1 MCESLSLSQKQII
14 MGGLLGDAY
23 YNRRNNSI
31 RFAHSQKQYPYLQ
44 WKKSFFN
51 ENDVSKTYRRN
62 YKEGYV
68 GYSFEMYNRK
78 HMYESFFNFIQ
89 KNCYKNTTK
98 KISLKYLN
106 ELNALGL
113 AVWWMDDGC
122 LSIHK
127 GNRYGKLCTHC
138 FNYEEN
144 ILIQKYFHDKWNIE
158 VDIKEEKHRYY
169 FIRLNVTALK
179 KLISIIYKYVVEIPS
194 MIYKIDLDYVNK
206 KSIGDFGGV
215 YYYIKNCK
223 NNFINGTLTTAGD
236 VWQQAS

>member
-23 YNRRNNSI
+23 YHRSNNSI
-31 RFAHSQKQYPYLQ
+31 RFVHSQKQYPYLQ

-51 ENDVSKTYRRN
+51 ENDVSKTYRRD

-144 ILIQKYFHDKWNIE
+144 ILIQKYFRDKWNIE

-169 FIRLNVTALK
+169 FIRLNVKALK

-194 MIYKIDLDYVNK
+194 MIYKIDLNYVNK
-206 KSIGDFGGV
+206 KCIGDFGEV

-223 NNFINGTLTTAGD
+223 NNFINGTLTTTGD
-236 VWQQAS
+236 TWQQAS

>member
-78 HMYESFFNFIQ
+78 H
-89 KNCYKNTTK
+89 KNTTK

-113 AVWWMDDGC
+113 AIWWMDDGC

-158 VDIKEEKHRYY
+158 VDPNLHR
-169 FIRLNVTALK
+169 
-179 KLISIIYKYVVEIPS
+179 
-194 MIYKIDLDYVNK
+194 
-206 KSIGDFGGV
+206 
-215 YYYIKNCK
+215 
-223 NNFINGTLTTAGD
+223 
-236 VWQQAS
+236 